1 MRRSK
6 YAKENLCVRDTK
18 AYKIRELQN
27 RQGFGERKLNS
38 WGNRVRNNV
47 TDGGEQD
54 LNPQVRIAI
63 IGLQKKS
70 SNKKEGNERD
80 K

>member
-1 MRRSK
+1 
-6 YAKENLCVRDTK
+6 
-18 AYKIRELQN
+18 
-27 RQGFGERKLNS
+27 
-38 WGNRVRNNV
+38 V

-70 SNKKEGNERD
+70 SNKKKGNERE